1 MRLMKSLVRILK
13 YYLVIHLTTLFI
25 YLYDQAVAST
35 FYILSLFSMAIA
47 LIFGI
52 SMGRY
57 ILLNILLAMTLSMIN
72 LFGLWMVAVVLLV
85 LAILWKDLILLLR

>member
-1 MRLMKSLVRILK
+1 MRLMKSLTRILK
-13 YYLVIHLTTLFI
+13 YYLVIHISTLFI
-25 YLYDQAVAST
+25 YLIDQAVAST
-35 FYILSLFSMAIA
+35 FYILSLFSMVIA

-85 LAILWKDLILLLR
+85 LALLWKDLILLLR